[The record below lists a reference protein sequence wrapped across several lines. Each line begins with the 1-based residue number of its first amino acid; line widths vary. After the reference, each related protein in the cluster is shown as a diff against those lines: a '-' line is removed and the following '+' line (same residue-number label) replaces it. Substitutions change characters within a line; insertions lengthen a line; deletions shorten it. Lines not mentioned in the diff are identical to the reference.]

1 MKTISQDKLRNEI
14 AVKSDS
20 LDCLDE
26 YRGKINDRALTIVI
40 ESIEEDVF
48 KLTEALILMREQ
60 EQADSI
66 NTIC

>member
-1 MKTISQDKLRNEI
+1 MKTISQDELRNEI
-14 AVKSDS
+14 AIKSDS
-20 LDCLDE
+20 LDCLDA
-26 YRGKINDRALTIVI
+26 YRGKINDQALTTVI

>member
-20 LDCLDE
+20 LDCLEE

-48 KLTEALILMREQ
+48 KLTEELILMREQ